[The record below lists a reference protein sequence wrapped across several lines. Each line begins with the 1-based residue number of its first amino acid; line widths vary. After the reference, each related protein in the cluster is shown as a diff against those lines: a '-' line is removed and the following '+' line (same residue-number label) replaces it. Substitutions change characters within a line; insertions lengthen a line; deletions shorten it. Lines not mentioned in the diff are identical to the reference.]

1 MPPRG
6 NPHLAGSVGV
16 VLPED
21 EFQVWAGISRPRPR
35 FSISAE
41 HGLGRLKR
49 KEITRYKSAL
59 EIEWIHQADC
69 EIRRAKFFV
78 QQRPNTAKTKN
89 PELQRVL
96 DGKKGAD

>member
-1 MPPRG
+1 YE
-6 NPHLAGSVGV
+6 A
-16 VLPED
+16 D
-21 EFQVWAGISRPRPR
+21 
-35 FSISAE
+35 
-41 HGLGRLKR
+41 
-49 KEITRYKSAL
+49 KSAL

>member
-1 MPPRG
+1 MWFFRKMNFKYGPAFPGRV
-6 NPHLAGSVGV
+6 PDLHKRMEIEKF
-16 VLPED
+16 ED
-21 EFQVWAGISRPRPR
+21 RVWRIWRPLQR
-35 FSISAE
+35 AYE
-41 HGLGRLKR
+41 AD
-49 KEITRYKSAL
+49 KSAL